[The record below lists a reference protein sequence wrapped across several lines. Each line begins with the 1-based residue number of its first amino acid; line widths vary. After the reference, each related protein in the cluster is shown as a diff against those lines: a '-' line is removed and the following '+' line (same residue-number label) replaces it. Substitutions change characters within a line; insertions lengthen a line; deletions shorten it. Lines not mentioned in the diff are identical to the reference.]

1 MTAPQMTAIGIS
13 EPGGPEVLKPVSMDR
28 PEPAPGEVLIAVKA
42 AGINRPDVFQ
52 RLGFYPPP
60 PGAPA
65 HPGLEVAGTIEQLGE
80 GVTQFAVGDAV
91 CALVAGGGYAAY
103 VCAPIETLLPKPE
116 ALSFVEAAA
125 LPETVFTVWSNV
137 FDRGALKPG
146 ETLLVHGG
154 TSGIGT
160 TAIQMA
166 SALDHTVYA
175 TAGSDEKC
183 EACLTLGATRAINYK
198 TEDFVEVIAA
208 ETGKKGVDVI
218 LDMVGG
224 DYLAKNIDCLALD
237 GRMVFIAFLHGSR
250 AEADFMKVML
260 KRLTITGSTL
270 RARPLTDKQAIRD
283 AVQKSV
289 WPLIDA
295 GQIKPVV
302 DTVFALEDAAKAH
315 QLMESSTHIGKIVLT
330 V

>member
-1 MTAPQMTAIGIS
+1 MTMKAIGIS
-13 EPGGPEVLKPVSMDR
+13 EPGGPEVLKPITLER
-28 PEPAPGEVLIAVKA
+28 PQPGPGEVLIAVKA

-65 HPGLEVAGTIEQLGE
+65 HPGLEVAGTIAALGD
-80 GVTQFAVGDAV
+80 GASDWSIGDEV
-91 CALVAGGGYAAY
+91 CALVTGGGYAEA
-103 VCAPIETLLPKPE
+103 VCAPVETLLPKPR

-137 FDRGALKPG
+137 WDRAALQPG

-166 SALDHTVYA
+166 KALGHSVFA

-183 EACLTLGATRAINYK
+183 AAAQSLGATAINYK
-198 TEDFVEVIAA
+198 TQDFVEVIKAQ
-208 ETGKKGVDVI
+208 TGKKGVDVI
-218 LDMVGG
+218 LDMDGG
-224 DYLAKNIDCLALD
+224 DYIPRNLDCLAVD
-237 GRMVFIAFLHGSR
+237 GRLVFIAFLQGSK
-250 AEADFMKVML
+250 AEVDFMKVML

-270 RARPLTDKQAIRD
+270 RARPNSDKQAIRD
-283 AVQKSV
+283 CVREHI
-289 WPLIDA
+289 WPLVEQ
-295 GQIKPVV
+295 GTIKPVIAGTF
-302 DTVFALEDAAKAH
+302 DLDEAAKGHA
-315 QLMESSTHIGKIVLT
+315 LMESSAHIGKIVLT

>member
-1 MTAPQMTAIGIS
+1 MHMKAIGIS
-13 EPGGPEVLKPVSMDR
+13 EPGGPDVLKPISLEQPV
-28 PEPAPGEVLIAVKA
+28 PNPGEVLIAVKA

-65 HPGLEVAGTIEQLGE
+65 HPGLEVAGTIAALGE
-80 GVTQFAVGDAV
+80 GVTGWAVGDAV
-91 CALVAGGGYAAY
+91 CALVAGGGYAEY
-103 VCAPIETLLPKPE
+103 VCAPTQTLLKKPE
-116 ALSFVEAAA
+116 RLSFVQAAA

-137 FDRGALKPG
+137 FDRAGLKQG

-166 SALDHTVYA
+166 HALGHTVFT

-183 EACLTLGATRAINYK
+183 EAAAKLGAHAINYK
-198 TEDFVEVIAA
+198 TQDFVEVIG
-208 ETGKKGVDVI
+208 EQTGNKGVNVI

-224 DYLAKNIDCLALD
+224 DYIGRNIDCLALE
-237 GRMVFIAFLHGSR
+237 GRLVFIAFLQGSR
-250 AEADFMKVML
+250 AEIDFMKVML

-270 RARPLTDKQAIRD
+270 RARPNADKAAIRD
-283 AVQKSV
+283 AISETIV
-289 WPLIDA
+289 PLIEH
-295 GQIKPVV
+295 GKITPVI
-302 DTVFALEDAAKAH
+302 DRTFALDDAAKAH
-315 QLMESSTHIGKIVLT
+315 ALMESSSHIGKIVLEI
-330 V
+330 